1 MSYVTKGDIAAVE
14 LKYGEPVHLDTTIE
28 MTPLELKR
36 VRDSQHN
43 GRAHDITVFIFK
55 GNKLLFNA
63 KHFYPEGLY
72 RAPSGAA
79 KPGEGIEAGAIREA
93 YEETG
98 VKIELERFL
107 ALIKVRFVNHLA
119 ANDYIDWTSYVFKA
133 RYISGEIEP
142 IDKREIRE
150 ARLVGFDEVPKFNEI
165 MLKVNVGGFRYRV
178 FLAKHVMKLLEQDIV
193 AANEMQ
199 SE

>member
-1 MSYVTKGDIAAVE
+1 MSYITKEE
-14 LKYGEPVHLDTTIE
+14 LAEVVRKYGEPVHLKTTIE
-28 MTPLELKR
+28 MTPLEIKR

-63 KHFYPEGLY
+63 KHFYPKGLY

-79 KPGEGIEAGAIREA
+79 KPGEGIEAGALREA

-98 VKIELERFL
+98 AKIQMERFL

-119 ANDYIDWTSYVFKA
+119 HGDYIDWTSYVFKA
-133 RYISGEIEP
+133 RYLSGKIEP
-142 IDKREIRE
+142 IDKHEIRE
-150 ARLVGFDEVPKFNEI
+150 TRLVGFDEVPRFNEI
-165 MLKVNVGGFRYRV
+165 MQKVNIGGFRYRV
-178 FLAKHVMKLLEQDIV
+178 FLTKHIMKILEQDIV
-193 AANEMQ
+193 TANEMQ
-199 SE
+199 SQ